1 MTYRPLDTDEIYD
14 KVLPILTKYKIRKAA
29 LFGSSARGEMRR
41 GSDIDL
47 IIELDEAQSGLVFI
61 EIKRK
66 LQNKLKRKVDL
77 ITYNS
82 LAYSDLKD
90 SILEDAKVIYEKTH

>member
-1 MTYRPLDTDEIYD
+1 
-14 KVLPILTKYKIRKAA
+14 
-29 LFGSSARGEMRR
+29 
-41 GSDIDL
+41 
-47 IIELDEAQSGLVFI
+47 
-61 EIKRK
+61 